1 MTTNI
6 PIYILQEKTL
16 LKFGTTQLRSLILID
31 MVGMQIR
38 GYGLSSLRCV
48 INQKVRSKK
57 LWAKIGVEKIN
68 KEVITSYGKIK
79 NLFESGRKL

>member
-1 MTTNI
+1 MRREL
-6 PIYILQEKTL
+6 PILFNTE
-16 LKFGTTQLRSLILID
+16 
-31 MVGMQIR
+31 
-38 GYGLSSLRCV
+38 
-48 INQKVRSKK
+48 K